1 MSTDLLRIAPDR
13 GPIPTAAQHNG
24 LLDLFRREAL
34 LGAVF
39 TAGDAK
45 AFPHPWQVRGTRF
58 VERPAATLDPAGTWA
73 LTVAA
78 ATINDLAPTMLYRRT
93 GDPRGWVPPEGYV
106 EPFPDL
112 ASPWLEREAD
122 DDPDDPPHLYL
133 LDPPASPD
141 PIAIPDTLS
150 FTRIADDRRPA
161 LEAGAF
167 CGAGDWE
174 LELWRAHI
182 ILTATPLRAG
192 RFAAELPAPRLK
204 RYRLQAVRARPAA
217 RWQGHAGGWLEIA
230 TIYLLRPPGDP
241 AGGELHIRQR
251 VWWDLRAV
259 IVQPGAELIGILDS
273 VGTFDPTAGLLLD
286 LYRAETE
293 NQLSEVAFTE
303 FWTV

>member
-1 MSTDLLRIAPDR
+1 MTSDLLRIPPDR
-13 GPIPTAAQHNG
+13 GPYPTAAQHNG
-24 LLDLFRREAL
+24 LLDVFRREIL
-34 LGAVF
+34 LGSVF

-45 AFPHPWQVRGTRF
+45 AFPHPWQVRAARF
-58 VERPAATLDPAGTWA
+58 EPRPAATLDPAVTWA
-73 LTVAA
+73 FTVAPA
-78 ATINDLAPTMLYRRT
+78 RINDLAPSMLYRRT
-93 GDPRGWVPPEGYV
+93 GDPRGWVPPPGFT

-141 PIAIPDTLS
+141 PNAIPDTLS
-150 FTRIADDRRPA
+150 FTRIPDERRPG

-167 CGAGDWE
+167 CGASDWE
-174 LELWRAHI
+174 MELWRAHV
-182 ILTATPLRAG
+182 ILTATPLRAE
-192 RFAAELPAPRLK
+192 RFAAELPAPRLR
-204 RYRLQAVRARPAA
+204 RYRLQALRALPSA
-217 RWQGHAGGWLEIA
+217 RWAGTAGGWLEVA

-241 AGGELHIRQR
+241 AGAELRIKQR
-251 VWWDLRAV
+251 VWWDLWAV
-259 IVQPGAELIGILDS
+259 IVQPGKELIGILDS

-293 NQLSEVAFTE
+293 NTLSDVAHTE